1 MNINFLIDELKKLH
15 LPPGKYAVF
24 GSAVMAVRG
33 IREAPNIDVI
43 VTNDLWKRLLEKFSP
58 DKEGFIRVGHV
69 KISNWWFVPTRKDIP
84 TMIKEAE
91 IIQGVPFVKLE
102 EVLEYKSKLN
112 RWKDQ
117 RDVALIKEFLAKVN
131 AENGL
136 PIGLGLE
143 TYQEFL
149 QVFINKIDALF
160 GEKILS
166 LILFGSVCRN
176 QAKGNSDLDVF
187 VFYDDEK
194 ITREETNRI
203 LVSLILELRNTP
215 EYQSLV
221 AKNIYPEIYP
231 FLISKSRA
239 KDTLWVFLDATD
251 HGIVLKDVRNFGK
264 KLLEETKEKI
274 AKLGGRRVE
283 LPNNRWCWVLFRDF
297 SQVINRE
304 INL

>member
-1 MNINFLIDELKKLH
+1 M
-15 LPPGKYAVF
+15 
-24 GSAVMAVRG
+24 
-33 IREAPNIDVI
+33 
-43 VTNDLWKRLLEKFSP
+43 
-58 DKEGFIRVGHV
+58 
-69 KISNWWFVPTRKDIP
+69 
-84 TMIKEAE
+84 
-91 IIQGVPFVKLE
+91 
-102 EVLEYKSKLN
+102 
-112 RWKDQ
+112 
-117 RDVALIKEFLAKVN
+117 
-131 AENGL
+131 
-136 PIGLGLE
+136 
-143 TYQEFL
+143 

>member
-84 TMIKEAE
+84 IMIKEAE

-143 TYQEFL
+143 TY
-149 QVFINKIDALF
+149 
-160 GEKILS
+160 
-166 LILFGSVCRN
+166 
-176 QAKGNSDLDVF
+176 
-187 VFYDDEK
+187 
-194 ITREETNRI
+194 
-203 LVSLILELRNTP
+203 
-215 EYQSLV
+215 
-221 AKNIYPEIYP
+221 
-231 FLISKSRA
+231 
-239 KDTLWVFLDATD
+239 
-251 HGIVLKDVRNFGK
+251 
-264 KLLEETKEKI
+264 
-274 AKLGGRRVE
+274 
-283 LPNNRWCWVLFRDF
+283 
-297 SQVINRE
+297 
-304 INL
+304 